1 MSFADLGRESDGGY
15 SRPPRTNMSGSG
27 SSSEERMLSDAAR
40 NIFQMT
46 TTVAAFK
53 RQIDILGTNKDTVA
67 HRTKVRGTAD
77 KLNNFAKEISSRLK
91 TLSHS
96 AGLDKSQKLAHA
108 KASATKNGHLI
119 SNTLHVVSNK

>member
-15 SRPPRTNMSGSG
+15 SRPPRTSMSTPG
-27 SSSEERMLSDAAR
+27 SSSEERMLSEAAR

-46 TTVAAFK
+46 TTVSAFK
-53 RQIDILGTNKDTVA
+53 RQIDVLGTNKDTVV

-91 TLSHS
+91 TLSQS

-108 KASATKNGHLI
+108 KASTAKLRI
-119 SNTLHVVSNK
+119 